1 MLRTNHHDEGGFLAL
16 HGIQFPHV
24 YGNTTYNK
32 GAMVWHSLRGYIGD
46 SLFYQCMTR
55 LFNNHTYKT
64 ISAQQFCDS
73 LSVYTGS
80 DMSKFFNFHI
90 FNPGFVDYVIDS
102 MWNENSQTHIAI
114 HQQLLGAPQYAEANR
129 VPVTFFSYDRQQ
141 TSKQLIT
148 FDGVS
153 TIATFSLPFV
163 PAYAILD
170 YDKQLSDAVTDEE
183 DIIEPSHNGSF
194 KNAHIKVSN
203 KSANECYV
211 HVAHH
216 WTAPQSKSQGGIV
229 RTANRFW
236 EIHTNA
242 NANPEILVS
251 FRYSRGDASS
261 VVKYLDYG
269 FYDNA
274 ETLDSIGVLY
284 RPNSSSP
291 WQLMTRNHGANHN
304 VDYFNL
310 SGLQSGQYTLAVVDT
325 NLLSI
330 EQPIAQINF
339 IYPNPSHGTFK
350 VNAPQKHC
358 TLILTNLAGQVI
370 TKIKN
375 VGDTI
380 SLSNINP
387 ATYIA
392 QLADRN
398 GKIIATQKIIIQ

>member
-1 MLRTNHHDEGGFLAL
+1 MN
-16 HGIQFPHV
+16 
-24 YGNTTYNK
+24 
-32 GAMVWHSLRGYIGD
+32 
-46 SLFYQCMTR
+46 
-55 LFNNHTYKT
+55 
-64 ISAQQFCDS
+64 
-73 LSVYTGS
+73 
-80 DMSKFFNFHI
+80 KFFNFHI

-102 MWNENSQTHIAI
+102 IWNENSQTNIAI
-114 HQQLLGAPQYAEANR
+114 HQQLFGAPQYAEANR

-141 TSKQLIT
+141 ISKQLIT
-148 FDGVS
+148 FDGAS
-153 TIATFSLPFV
+153 TVASFSLPFV

-170 YDKQLSDAVTDEE
+170 YEKQLSDAVTDDE
-183 DIIEPSHNGSF
+183 DTIKALHNSSF

-203 KSANECYV
+203 NTANDCYV

-216 WTAPQSKSQGGIV
+216 WTAPQSKPQEGIV

-242 NANPEILVS
+242 NANPDISVS
-251 FRYSRGDASS
+251 FRYSRGDVQS
-261 VVKYLDYG
+261 VVQYLDYG
-269 FYDNA
+269 FYDNV

-284 RPNSSSP
+284 RPNTTSP

-330 EQPIAQINF
+330 EQPIAHINF

-350 VNAPQKHC
+350 VNVPQKNC
-358 TLILTNLAGQVI
+358 TLILTNLAGQVVS
-370 TKIKN
+370 KIKN
-375 VGDTI
+375 VSESI
-380 SLSNINP
+380 SLSNIHP
-387 ATYIA
+387 ATYLA
-392 QLADRN
+392 QLIDCN